1 MVTDMQNVIT
11 PDKGDWAGL
20 VVSILICFAVAGLGA
35 VATNP
40 EIRNWYQAI
49 RKPAWT
55 PPNWLFGPVW
65 TVLYLA
71 MAVAAWLV
79 WKRAGWEANSVAL
92 WLFVIQLALNLAWSF
107 IFFKYHSPA
116 WAFVDIALLW
126 IAILATA
133 MKFAG
138 VSAVAALLLVPYL
151 IWVTYAASLNFAIWR
166 MND

>member
-1 MVTDMQNVIT
+1 MDIQNVIPT
-11 PDKGDWAGL
+11 DKSDWIGL
-20 VVSILICFAVAGLGA
+20 VVSILICFAVAGLGSL
-35 VATNP
+35 ATNP
-40 EIRNWYQAI
+40 EIPNWYQAI

-65 TVLYLA
+65 TALYLA

-79 WKRAGWEANSVAL
+79 WKRAGWEANNNAL

-107 IFFKYHSPA
+107 IFFKFHNPA
-116 WAFVDIALLW
+116 LALIDILFLW
-126 IAILATA
+126 LAILLTA
-133 MKFAG
+133 VKFAG
-138 VSAVAALLLVPYL
+138 VSRAAALLLVPYL